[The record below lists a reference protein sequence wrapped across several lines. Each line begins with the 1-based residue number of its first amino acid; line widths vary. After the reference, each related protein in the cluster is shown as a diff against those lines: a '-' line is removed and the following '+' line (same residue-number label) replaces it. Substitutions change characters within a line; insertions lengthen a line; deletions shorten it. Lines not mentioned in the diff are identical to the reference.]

1 MLRKLLKHELRAT
14 ARWMLPLYLIVLI
27 LSVGAR
33 FSTAWL
39 DTAPDLPPVLAGLLN
54 AVSVV
59 VVMGFSLGLIA
70 VFAAAL
76 ILMIQRFRSNL
87 LGDEGYVMFTLPVSA
102 HQLVWSKLLVST
114 LWFAGAAVVDVLA
127 MLILVLNRAFFLD
140 LQELFPALMQYFNS
154 YYAAHGTLIA
164 VEFLLLCVVI
174 SFALCLIFYAPL
186 AIGHSFDKH
195 KMLLSVVFFV
205 VIQIA
210 IDLVGSTLLLVSSAG
225 LDHFGDFLA
234 AQSPMAATHAAL
246 WVGILM
252 TAVYAAV
259 LYGIDHWM
267 LSKRLNL
274 E

>member
-114 LWFAGAAVVDVLA
+114 LWFAGAAVVDILA

-154 YYAAHGTLIA
+154 YYAAHGTLIV
-164 VEFLLLCVVI
+164 VEGLLLCVVL

-210 IDLVGSTLLLVSSAG
+210 IDLIGSALLQVFSAG
-225 LDHFGDFLA
+225 LDHFGDFLT

-246 WVGILM
+246 WVCILM